1 LDKFRDVK
9 RAKDKRQTLQYAASV
24 VFALVAVIPLLM
36 FTYTLVRLNALQ
48 DLQNQVALGLTLIAA
63 LTGFGILRLMVT
75 RMSNLLDAVS
85 QTAEEGA
92 APAKAAAKDLKVPGI
107 GPIQEF
113 DQIAEMLW
121 SVSKA
126 KAEPYLGQ
134 RVLVSVR
141 NATRPIAGTVLEVTN
156 DGVLLEENGR
166 EVGVSYRRI
175 SAIEADRPHAHPRIR
190 IGGAV
195 TGGAD
200 ASPVGPPRR
209 APG

>member
-1 LDKFRDVK
+1 MV
-9 RAKDKRQTLQYAASV
+9 KDKPQTLRYAASV

-48 DLQNQVALGLTLIAA
+48 DLQSQIALGLTLMAA

-75 RMSNLLDAVS
+75 RLSHLLDAVS
-85 QTAEEGA
+85 QAAEQGA
-92 APAKAAAKDLKVPGI
+92 APAAAAAKDLKVPGI

-126 KAEPYLGQ
+126 KAEPFLGQ

-141 NATRPIAGTVLEVTN
+141 NSTQPIGGTVIEVTD
-156 DGVLLEENGR
+156 DGVLLEQNGR

-175 SAIEADRPHAHPRIR
+175 SAIQVDRSA
-190 IGGAV
+190 GGLA
-195 TGGAD
+195 
-200 ASPVGPPRR
+200 R
-209 APG
+209 AM

>member
-1 LDKFRDVK
+1 MP
-9 RAKDKRQTLQYAASV
+9 KDKRQTLQYAASV

-36 FTYTLVRLNALQ
+36 FTYTLVRLNALH
-48 DLQNQVALGLTLIAA
+48 DLQNQIALGLTLMAA

-75 RMSNLLDAVS
+75 RMSNLLYLLYTAS
-85 QTAEEGA
+85 QAAEQKA
-92 APAKAAAKDLKVPGI
+92 PSAPAATKDLRVPGI

-126 KAEPYLGQ
+126 KAESYLGQ

-141 NATRPIAGTVLEVTN
+141 NSTRPIAGTVLEVTN

-175 SAIEADRPHAHPRIR
+175 SAIEAA
-190 IGGAV
+190 AV
-195 TGGAD
+195 
-200 ASPVGPPRR
+200 
-209 APG
+209 

>member
-1 LDKFRDVK
+1 MKGE
-9 RAKDKRQTLQYAASV
+9 KDKRQTLRYAASV

-36 FTYTLVRLNALQ
+36 FTYTLARLNALQ
-48 DLQNQVALGLTLIAA
+48 DIQSQIALALTLMAA

-75 RMSNLLDAVS
+75 RMSHLLDAVS
-85 QTAEEGA
+85 QAAEQGA
-92 APAKAAAKDLKVPGI
+92 APAVVAAKDLKVPGI

-126 KAEPYLGQ
+126 KAEPFLGQ

-141 NATRPIAGTVLEVTN
+141 NSTQPIGGTVLEVTD
-156 DGVLLEENGR
+156 DGVLLEHNGR

-175 SAIEADRPHAHPRIR
+175 SAIQVDRSA
-190 IGGAV
+190 GGLA
-195 TGGAD
+195 
-200 ASPVGPPRR
+200 R
-209 APG
+209 AM

>member
-1 LDKFRDVK
+1 MP
-9 RAKDKRQTLQYAASV
+9 KDKRQTLRYAASV

-48 DLQNQVALGLTLIAA
+48 DLQNQIALGLTLMAA
-63 LTGFGILRLMVT
+63 LTGFCILRLMVT
-75 RMSNLLDAVS
+75 RMSNLLYLLYTASQAAEQEAASVS
-85 QTAEEGA
+85 A
-92 APAKAAAKDLKVPGI
+92 ATKDLRVPGI

-141 NATRPIAGTVLEVTN
+141 NSPHPIAGTVLEVTN

-175 SAIEADRPHAHPRIR
+175 SAIEVA
-190 IGGAV
+190 AV
-195 TGGAD
+195 
-200 ASPVGPPRR
+200 
-209 APG
+209 

>member
-1 LDKFRDVK
+1 VNRE
-9 RAKDKRQTLQYAASV
+9 KDKRQTLQYAASV

-48 DLQNQVALGLTLIAA
+48 DLQNQIALGLTLMAA

-85 QTAEEGA
+85 QTAEQGVPPA
-92 APAKAAAKDLKVPGI
+92 AAAAKDLKVPGI
-107 GPIQEF
+107 GSIQEF
-113 DQIAEMLW
+113 DQVAEMLW

-141 NATRPIAGTVLEVTN
+141 NSTRPIAGTVLEVTN
-156 DGVLLEENGR
+156 DGVLLEDNGR

-175 SAIEADRPHAHPRIR
+175 AAIEVAAL
-190 IGGAV
+190 
-195 TGGAD
+195 
-200 ASPVGPPRR
+200 
-209 APG
+209 

>member
-1 LDKFRDVK
+1 VNGE
-9 RAKDKRQTLQYAASV
+9 KDKRQTLQYAASV

-48 DLQNQVALGLTLIAA
+48 DIQNQIALGLTLVAA
-63 LTGFGILRLMVT
+63 LTGFCILRLMVT

-85 QTAEEGA
+85 RTVEPGA
-92 APAKAAAKDLKVPGI
+92 APAQASAKDLKVPGI
-107 GPIQEF
+107 GSIQEF

-141 NATRPIAGTVLEVTN
+141 NSARPIAGTVLEVTN

-175 SAIEADRPHAHPRIR
+175 SAIEVA
-190 IGGAV
+190 AV
-195 TGGAD
+195 
-200 ASPVGPPRR
+200 
-209 APG
+209 

>member
-1 LDKFRDVK
+1 VK
-9 RAKDKRQTLQYAASV
+9 GEKDKRQTLRYAASV

-48 DLQNQVALGLTLIAA
+48 DLQNQIALSLTLLAA

-75 RMSNLLDAVS
+75 RMSNLLYLLYAVS
-85 QTAEEGA
+85 RAAEQGA
-92 APAKAAAKDLKVPGI
+92 APAEAAAKDLKVPGI

-126 KAEPYLGQ
+126 KAEPYLGR

-141 NATRPIAGTVLEVTN
+141 NSTRPIAGTVLEVTN

-175 SAIEADRPHAHPRIR
+175 SAIEVDRSS
-190 IGGAV
+190 GGRAEAAV
-195 TGGAD
+195 
-200 ASPVGPPRR
+200 
-209 APG
+209 

>member
-1 LDKFRDVK
+1 MP
-9 RAKDKRQTLQYAASV
+9 KDKSQTLRYAASV

-36 FTYTLVRLNALQ
+36 FTYTLFRL
-48 DLQNQVALGLTLIAA
+48 DALGDFRSQIALSLALLAA
-63 LTGFGILRLMVT
+63 LAGFGILRLMVT
-75 RMSNLLDAVS
+75 RTSNLFQAVN
-85 QTAEEGA
+85 QVAEQGA
-92 APAKAAAKDLKVPGI
+92 APNPAAARDLKVPGI

-121 SVSKA
+121 PVSKA

-141 NATRPIAGTVLEVTN
+141 NSPRPIAGTVLEVTN

-175 SAIEADRPHAHPRIR
+175 SAIEAEL
-190 IGGAV
+190 GV
-195 TGGAD
+195 
-200 ASPVGPPRR
+200 SSR
-209 APG
+209 AGRAR

>member
-1 LDKFRDVK
+1 MKGEN
-9 RAKDKRQTLQYAASV
+9 KRQTLQYAASV

-48 DLQNQVALGLTLIAA
+48 DLQNQIALSVTVVAA
-63 LTGFGILRLMVT
+63 LTGFGVLRLMVRRT
-75 RMSNLLDAVS
+75 TNLLNAVS
-85 QTAEEGA
+85 QASEPGA
-92 APAKAAAKDLKVPGI
+92 TPVSADAKDLKMPGI

-121 SVSKA
+121 SVSRA

-141 NATRPIAGTVLEVTN
+141 NSTHPIAGTVIDVTN
-156 DGVLLEENGR
+156 DGVLLEDNGR

-175 SAIEADRPHAHPRIR
+175 SAIEVDRSS
-190 IGGAV
+190 GGLARAV
-195 TGGAD
+195 
-200 ASPVGPPRR
+200 
-209 APG
+209 

>member
-1 LDKFRDVK
+1 VK
-9 RAKDKRQTLQYAASV
+9 REKGKRQTLRYAASV

-48 DLQNQVALGLTLIAA
+48 DLQSQIALGLTLMAA
-63 LTGFGILRLMVT
+63 LTGFGILRLMVK
-75 RMSNLLDAVS
+75 RVSNLLDAVS
-85 QTAEEGA
+85 QTAEQGT
-92 APAKAAAKDLKVPGI
+92 APAVAPKDLKVPGI

-175 SAIEADRPHAHPRIR
+175 SAIEVDRSS
-190 IGGAV
+190 GGLAEAAV
-195 TGGAD
+195 
-200 ASPVGPPRR
+200 
-209 APG
+209 

>member
-1 LDKFRDVK
+1 MDRE
-9 RAKDKRQTLQYAASV
+9 KDKRQTLQYAASV

-48 DLQNQVALGLTLIAA
+48 DFQNQIALGLTLMAA
-63 LTGFGILRLMVT
+63 LTGFGILRLMVK
-75 RMSNLLDAVS
+75 RMSNLLYLLYAFS
-85 QTAEEGA
+85 QTAEQGA
-92 APAKAAAKDLKVPGI
+92 APAAAAAKDLKVPGI

-141 NATRPIAGTVLEVTN
+141 NSTRPIAGTVLEVTN

-175 SAIEADRPHAHPRIR
+175 SAIELDRSS
-190 IGGAV
+190 GGLAEAAV
-195 TGGAD
+195 
-200 ASPVGPPRR
+200 
-209 APG
+209 

>member
-1 LDKFRDVK
+1 MP
-9 RAKDKRQTLQYAASV
+9 KDKSQTLQYAASV

-48 DLQNQVALGLTLIAA
+48 DLQNQIALGVTVMAA

-75 RMSNLLDAVS
+75 RMSNLLYLLYAA
-85 QTAEEGA
+85 TRAAEQGA
-92 APAKAAAKDLKVPGI
+92 APASAAARDLTVPGI

-113 DQIAEMLW
+113 DQIAEILW

-126 KAEPYLGQ
+126 KAQPYLGQ

-141 NATRPIAGTVLEVTN
+141 NSTRPIAGTVLEVTN

-175 SAIEADRPHAHPRIR
+175 SAIEVDRSS
-190 IGGAV
+190 GGLAEAAV
-195 TGGAD
+195 
-200 ASPVGPPRR
+200 
-209 APG
+209 